1 MKLSKGVML
10 RAGLGL
16 AALIS
21 VGAVFGVAGCSSTP
35 VVDYSQGRDNVVGP
49 KDLNETRSQYALW
62 TTALHFKKDAS
73 GEMTVTA
80 ATAADPARTN
90 LLMIAGQDHWYKT
103 TALTLVTAA
112 DSDVLSTVNVTVTDH
127 LASYIT
133 TASELAVTGLT
144 AVRAPGGLGPNPCS
158 QSDKVPVVAADAA
171 FDEELNVY
179 SFLRQLDRGCPGLST
194 EQVPPRLLGFAE
206 DGVPAVAVLTV
217 DPPPASAMRLDGH
230 NAQYVLA
237 AVKNVFLFP
246 ACRNATVQYWSTLSK
261 AGVVSKTGTPPK
273 LVMHTLHFRFSDP
286 RYVQS
291 IALPVK
297 GSLTV
302 KPQCGM
308 SLQSD
313 AGDAT
318 TSAEIA
324 KAMADA
330 VQSVAGAVKQKP

>member
-1 MKLSKGVML
+1 MKLLKGMRL
-10 RAGLGL
+10 RTAIGL

-21 VGAVFGVAGCSSTP
+21 VSAVLGIVGCSSTP
-35 VVDYSQGRDNVVGP
+35 VVDYGPGRDSVVNP
-49 KDLNETRSQYALW
+49 QDLNETRNQYALW
-62 TTALHFKKDAS
+62 TTALHFKKEPG

-80 ATAADPARTN
+80 STAADPARTN
-90 LLMIAGQDHWYKT
+90 VLMIAGEDHWYKT

-112 DSDVLSTVNVTVTDH
+112 DSDVLSAVNVTVTDH

-133 TASELAVTGLT
+133 TATELAVTGLT
-144 AVRAPGGLGPNPCS
+144 AVRAPGGLGPNPCFR
-158 QSDKVPVVAADAA
+158 SDTVPAVAADAA

-194 EQVPPRLLGFAE
+194 EQVPARLLSFAE
-206 DGVPAVAVLTV
+206 DGVPEVAVLTV
-217 DPPPASAMRLDGH
+217 DPPPASAMELDER
-230 NAQYVLA
+230 NTQYVLA
-237 AVKNVFLFP
+237 AAKNVFLFP
-246 ACRNATVQYWSTLSK
+246 ACRNATVQYWSMLSK
-261 AGVVSKTGTPPK
+261 AGAPPK
-273 LVMHTLHFRFSDP
+273 RVMHTMHFRFSDP

-313 AGDAT
+313 AGDAG

-330 VQSVAGAVKQKP
+330 VQSVAGAVKAK